1 MLLGNIWA
9 TARVMEL
16 SRPGGSFGMTGGY
29 DRPSPSVS
37 GVVFTEDHREPV
49 TGPAA
54 GSILR
59 CGPHLQLRFCFPDT
73 ANVSASTP
81 KVTIYSMGLAKAAGT
96 PAAQKGKSCIPDRF
110 TIVTTLNA
118 HSSSRGKKKRALD
131 LVLFVFIFF

>member
-1 MLLGNIWA
+1 
-9 TARVMEL
+9 
-16 SRPGGSFGMTGGY
+16 MTCRY

-37 GVVFTEDHREPV
+37 DVVFAEDHREPV

-59 CGPHLQLRFCFPDT
+59 RGPHLQLQFCFPDA

-96 PAAQKGKSCIPDRF
+96 PATQKGKSCIPDRF
-110 TIVTTLNA
+110 AIVTTLNV
-118 HSSSRGKKKRALD
+118 HSNSREKKRALD
-131 LVLFVFIFF
+131 LVLFVFIFIF